1 MQPGQLLLAGQ
12 RQAGQVAQGIPFV
25 AHRAVNAGLAQ
36 HASGGVVAVSDLI
49 AFDTQGNA
57 FGGWRAADAGADAGN
72 LAARVAEM
80 AICMKQ

>member
-1 MQPGQLLLAGQ
+1 MT
-12 RQAGQVAQGIPFV
+12 
-25 AHRAVNAGLAQ
+25 
-36 HASGGVVAVSDLI
+36 VSNLI
-49 AFDTQGNA
+49 AFNTQGNA